1 MIKREYDKVFE
12 VYCNMINCDMIE
24 ILKLAKYDKLQ
35 YDKHCE
41 FFYHMALQK
50 NDKKKPMGQTRYCVI
65 RSWRK

>member
-41 FFYHMALQK
+41 FFYHMAL
-50 NDKKKPMGQTRYCVI
+50 
-65 RSWRK
+65 